1 MTAKM
6 PERIGLICG
15 AGEFPILLAKGAVKA
30 GHEVITVGFKGI
42 TPPDIEQYSAKTEY
56 FRLGRINAPIQFF
69 KKNGARRI
77 MMAGNV
83 PHVSIFGGIM
93 PDLRAIRLLASLKD
107 KRANSLL
114 SSIVDELKKD
124 GLEMISSAEF
134 LPEMLAKEGLVCGK
148 PLTQDEK
155 NAAAYGWEAAKA
167 LATLDIGLTVVL
179 REKIVYAAEGQEGTD
194 RCILRAGDLMRQSG
208 DKGRLMVVK
217 VARPKQDMRFDLP
230 VAGIQTLNTMREAG
244 AGILVVE
251 AEKTLIFNPEDFIK
265 EAERAGITVFAAKDK
280 ESFAN

>member
-1 MTAKM
+1 MA
-6 PERIGLICG
+6 ERVGLICG
-15 AGEFPILLAKGAVKA
+15 AGEFPLLLAKGAVNS
-30 GHEVITVGFKGI
+30 GREVVTVGFKGI
-42 TPPDIEQYSAKTEY
+42 TPPDIEQYSVKTEY
-56 FRLGRINAPIQFF
+56 FRLGKINAPIEFF
-69 KKNGARRI
+69 KENGVKKI

-93 PDLRAIRLLASLKD
+93 PDLRAIRILASLKD

-114 SSIVDELKKD
+114 STIADELKKD

-134 LPEMLAKEGLVCGK
+134 LTEMLAKEGLICGK
-148 PLTQDEK
+148 SLTKDEQ

-167 LATLDIGLTVVL
+167 LASLDIGLTVVL
-179 REKIVYAAEGQEGTD
+179 REKVVYAAEGQEGTD

-230 VAGIQTLNTMREAG
+230 VAGIQTLRTMKEAG

-251 AEKTLIFNPEDFIK
+251 AEKTLIFNPEAFIK
-265 EAERAGITVFAAKDK
+265 EAEKLGITVFAAKNK
-280 ESFAN
+280 ESFIQ